1 MIVSFRHK
9 GLRKFYETGSLAGIQ
24 PSHAARLHLL
34 LNTLEIAHVADDMNK
49 SGYHFHSLRG
59 FANPRWAVEVN
70 ANWRLT
76 FEFNHGD
83 ACFVDYEDYH

>member
-24 PSHAARLHLL
+24 PHHAARLRFLL
-34 LNTLEIAHVADDMNK
+34 AALDIANTAEDMNK
-49 SGYHFHSLRG
+49 PGYDFHLLKG
-59 FANPRWAVEVN
+59 FASSRCAVSVN

-76 FEFNHGD
+76 FEFYHGN
-83 ACFVDYEDYH
+83 AYLIDYEDYH